1 MNNKLNEFK
10 FSKYNHKINLNN
22 DLYLYNALSG
32 GFCKT
37 NEDTKKILKDIDLSG
52 DTKKIECLPPD
63 IIKEL
68 KKGGFLLGK
77 DINEFNYLK
86 TIHNIS
92 RFNGDNSLGL
102 TLLPTMGCNFR
113 CTYCFEKDKEYPN
126 EKMTEEVMDAI
137 VNLIDGRL
145 REGGNL
151 VISWFGGEPLLEF
164 DIVKKLQLR
173 INEIV
178 EKKKLNLFGGIVTNG
193 YLLTKERSDEL
204 LNMGISTVQITID
217 GPKEIHDSKR
227 ILKNGLGTFDKIIEN
242 ILNINENLQLGIR
255 VNIEKDN
262 INSIPAF
269 LDFLNE
275 CGIGSMKNVSPY
287 FAVVRDYDAS
297 TNQISNKCYNIKEFS
312 KEEIELN
319 KMAYE
324 KGMNINNRIKP
335 NLSVCGALSPSTFVI
350 EPDGTIQKCWNSVG
364 DKNEMA
370 GHLIKNDFDLNLTT
384 KNQSKWYAWSEFE
397 SEECKDCNIL
407 PLCMGGCPYYTIED
421 DNSEKKVGYK
431 CITQKY
437 NLEETLKLIAYRHL
451 NESKELAEG

>member
-1 MNNKLNEFK
+1 MSSNLNELK

-22 DLYLYNALSG
+22 DLFLYNALSG
-32 GFCKT
+32 RFYKA
-37 NEDTKKILKDIDLSG
+37 NEDTKKTLKDIDLSG
-52 DTKKIECLPPD
+52 DAKQIECLSQD

-68 KKGGFLLGK
+68 KKGGFLVGK

-86 TIHNIS
+86 AKHNIS
-92 RFNGDNSLGL
+92 RFNENNSLGL
-102 TLLPTMGCNFR
+102 TLVPTMACNFR

-126 EKMTEEVMDAI
+126 KKMTEEVMDATI
-137 VNLIDGRL
+137 NLIDERL
-145 REGGNL
+145 REGGKL

-164 DIVKKLQLR
+164 DIFRKLQGR

-178 EKKKLNLFGGIVTNG
+178 EKKKLNLFGRIVTNG

-217 GPKEIHDSKR
+217 GSKEIHDSKR
-227 ILKNGLGTFDKIIEN
+227 TLKNGLGTFDKIIEN
-242 ILNINENLQLGIR
+242 ILDINENLQVGIR

-262 INSIPAF
+262 IKSIPSF
-269 LDFLNE
+269 LDYLNE
-275 CGIGSMKNVSPY
+275 CGIGDMKNVSTY
-287 FAVVRDYDAS
+287 FAVVRDYDTP
-297 TNQISNKCYNIKEFS
+297 TNQISNKCYSIKEFS

-324 KGMNINNRIKP
+324 KGINISNRIKP
-335 NLSVCGALSPSTFVI
+335 NLLACGALSPSTFVI

-364 DKNEMA
+364 DKSEMV
-370 GHLIKNDFDLNLTT
+370 GHLIKNDFELNLTT
-384 KNQSKWYAWSEFE
+384 KNKSKWHAWSKFE
-397 SEECKDCNIL
+397 SEECKDCNVL

-421 DNSEKKVGYK
+421 NNLDKKVEYK

-437 NLEETLKLIAYRHL
+437 NLEETLKLIAYKHI
-451 NESKELAEG
+451 NKSKELAKC